1 MSNDNRII
9 KLLSKKFNNLGD
21 SNPLKTIST
30 ESLKYNDFNFIES
43 LLNQDIPD
51 KIIVTKSAPF
61 DMETHLNNKRTIKRI
76 NNISN
81 YLNAN
86 DNSISFLKLL
96 ELFTNNDIEIGSYMH
111 LNQLNINYEY
121 LIFHYRLELSILVD
135 FNTFS
140 WWSTDPSNTRLNRFT
155 IDSTN
160 ILKNTI
166 PTNYDPIN
174 NTYSSI
180 LEIYKDYID
189 NFNTGDICMNKFVRI
204 SYYASNN
211 DNLDTWMMDPNT
223 GYIMVFNDPSLN
235 NFTTRNNWTTN
246 TKSPPFFSFISYD
259 GYTGFN
265 NINLFGTTTVSG
277 ELILN
282 NNPLF
287 ENGGTTPGIIT
298 SSVNTFYG
306 TQDINL
312 NFIYNFNTRFP
323 IYSNINYTDDSH
335 GTQTIAITTD
345 KFNFFYNKNIRTY
358 FNDNINNNN
367 ISLSILMFREYLLDQ
382 SSIDNIQFLTHET
395 SNIKQYG
402 AGKYNLTEKKF
413 FQDIKKI
420 FTDSSILGDSDGT
433 IGVKFNVF
441 LWNDSIVD
449 LSLQQSALNYD
460 SGQANNISIKDIINT
475 VAPVM
480 QSFFISN
487 LIQEGFR
494 VNDSSINS
502 IHEMGV
508 LERIIATSV
517 LIAKINRFTAPYM
530 IDLSSNNDFSMN
542 GGILIN
548 IGLRSLMI
556 DKNDNYLMYGIYIYP
571 FNDDGTPYYDANG
584 DPEFELIH
592 FTVNANTVSFLNK
605 FYSDRIY
612 IHYENLND
620 YWIVKKSRPIGYKF
634 GIDLRIFIG
643 GPMSNNNIE
652 LRNFN
657 ISFTKITH

>member
-1 MSNDNRII
+1 MSNERNRII

-21 SNPLKTIST
+21 SNPLKTIGT

-61 DMETHLNNKRTIKRI
+61 DMETHLNNEPTITPI

-96 ELFTNNDIEIGSYMH
+96 ELFTNNHIKIGSYMH

-121 LIFHYRLELSILVD
+121 LIFHYRLELSILVE

-140 WWSTDPSNTRLNRFT
+140 WWSTDPSNTRLNGFT

-160 ILKNTI
+160 NLKNTI

-223 GYIMVFNDPSLN
+223 GYIMVFNDPLN

-265 NINLFGTTTVSG
+265 NINLLGTTTVSG

-323 IYSNINYTDDSH
+323 IYSNINYTDDNN

-345 KFNFFYNKNIRTY
+345 KFKFFYNKNIHTY
-358 FNDNINNNN
+358 FNDNINN
-367 ISLSILMFREYLLDQ
+367 ISLSILKFREYLLDL

-395 SNIKQYG
+395 SFIEQYG
-402 AGKYNLTEKKF
+402 IGKYNLKENKF
-413 FQDIKKI
+413 FQDIKEI
-420 FTDSSILGDSDGT
+420 FTVGDSDGT

-441 LWNDSIVD
+441 LWNVSIVD
-449 LSLQQSALNYD
+449 LSLQQSDLNYN
-460 SGQANNISIKDIINT
+460 SGQPDNIISIKDIINT

-502 IHEMGV
+502 IREKDGFAGIGARLV
-508 LERIIATSV
+508 FITE
-517 LIAKINRFTAPYM
+517 INRFTAPYM
-530 IDLSSNNDFSMN
+530 IDLSSNNDFSIN

-556 DKNDNYLMYGIYIYP
+556 DKNENYLMYGIYIYA
-571 FNDDGTPYYDANG
+571 FNDDGTPYYDAHGNP
-584 DPEFELIH
+584 DVELIH
-592 FTVNANTVSFLNK
+592 FTVNANTVSFKNK

-612 IHYENLND
+612 IHYDKLKQ
-620 YWIVKKSRPIGYKF
+620 YWYDKKLRDIGYKF

>member
-1 MSNDNRII
+1 MSNERNRII
-9 KLLSKKFNNLGD
+9 KLLCKKFNNLGD
-21 SNPLKTIST
+21 SNPLKTIAT

-51 KIIVTKSAPF
+51 KIIVTKSSPF
-61 DMETHLNNKRTIKRI
+61 NIETHLNNERTITRI
-76 NNISN
+76 TNISN
-81 YLNAN
+81 YLNTN
-86 DNSISFLKLL
+86 DNSISFLRLL
-96 ELFTNNDIEIGSYMH
+96 ELFINYKIDIGSYMH

-135 FNTFS
+135 SKTFS

-155 IDSTN
+155 SDSIN
-160 ILKNTI
+160 NLKNTI
-166 PTNYDPIN
+166 PRNYDPIN

-180 LEIYKDYID
+180 LEIYKDNIN
-189 NFNTGDICMNKFVRI
+189 NFNTGDICMNKFTPI
-204 SYYASNN
+204 AYYVLNN
-211 DNLDTWMMDPNT
+211 DRLDTWMMDPNT
-223 GYIMVFNDPSLN
+223 GYIMVFNDPLN
-235 NFTTRNNWTTN
+235 NFTTRNNWNTN
-246 TKSPPFFSFISYD
+246 TKSPPFFSFISYN

-265 NINLFGTTTVSG
+265 NINLLGTTTVSG
-277 ELILN
+277 GLILN

-298 SSVNTFYG
+298 SNVNIFYG

-323 IYSNINYTDDSH
+323 IYANIKYTDNDY

-345 KFNFFYNKNIRTY
+345 KFNFFYNKNIHNY
-358 FNDNINNNN
+358 FNDNINNN
-367 ISLSILMFREYLLDQ
+367 SLSILKFREYLLDITP
-382 SSIDNIQFLTHET
+382 IDNIQFLTHET
-395 SNIKQYG
+395 SNIEQYG
-402 AGKYNLTEKKF
+402 TGKYNLTENEF
-413 FQDIKKI
+413 FQDIKQI
-420 FTDSSILGDSDGT
+420 FTGSILGHSDGT
-433 IGVKFNVF
+433 IGDKFNVF
-441 LWNDSIVD
+441 LWNKDIVD
-449 LSLQQSALNYD
+449 LSLQEDIVLNYN
-460 SGQANNISIKDIINT
+460 SGQTPNINIKDIINA

-480 QSFFISN
+480 HSFFISN
-487 LIQEGFR
+487 LIKEGFR

-502 IHEMGV
+502 I
-508 LERIIATSV
+508 LEAHDLAAFYDIFYLYNS
-517 LIAKINRFTAPYM
+517 INTFTAPYM
-530 IDLSSNNDFSMN
+530 IDLSSNNDFSIN

-556 DKNDNYLMYGIYIYP
+556 DTNKNYLIYGIYIYD
-571 FNDDGTPYYDANG
+571 FKDDGTPYNNG
-584 DPEFELIH
+584 YGFPEVELIH

-612 IHYENLND
+612 INYEKLND
-620 YWIVKKSRPIGYKF
+620 YWLEKKSRPIGYKF